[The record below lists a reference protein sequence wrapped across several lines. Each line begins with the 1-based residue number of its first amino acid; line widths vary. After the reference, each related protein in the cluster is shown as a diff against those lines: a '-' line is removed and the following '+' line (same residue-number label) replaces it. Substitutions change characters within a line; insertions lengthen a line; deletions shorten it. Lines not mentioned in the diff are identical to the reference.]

1 MDTSFEKFEQ
11 YVRQEF
17 VVVRKDLEKLEQ
29 SQQKLE
35 QGQQKL
41 EQGQQKLEQGQQKL
55 EQGQQKLE
63 KAIGDSQTR
72 ITQWVVGLFVGTIV
86 IIIGLSSVLVT
97 SFMLTQ

>member
-41 EQGQQKLEQGQQKL
+41 E
-55 EQGQQKLE
+55 

-86 IIIGLSSVLVT
+86 IITGLSSVLVT

>member
-29 SQQKLE
+29 S
-35 QGQQKL
+35 
-41 EQGQQKLEQGQQKL
+41 QQKL

>member
-35 QGQQKL
+35 QS
-41 EQGQQKLEQGQQKL
+41 QQKLEQGQQKL

-86 IIIGLSSVLVT
+86 IITGLSSVLVT